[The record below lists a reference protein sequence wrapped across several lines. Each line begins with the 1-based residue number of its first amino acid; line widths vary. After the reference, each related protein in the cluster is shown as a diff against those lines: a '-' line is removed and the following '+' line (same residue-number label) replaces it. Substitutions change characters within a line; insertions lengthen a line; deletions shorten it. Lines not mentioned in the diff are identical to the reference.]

1 MKQYDFQISF
11 IVWLLSIVGAVVW
24 IPALF
29 VVCATT
35 FNLWHQR
42 RLQYDFGIPFE
53 TRVRAIYQHA
63 LDEYDIKLSQMDQ
76 KVQDSVDAQV
86 KLQSRMR

>member
-11 IVWLLSIVGAVVW
+11 IIWLLSIVAACVW
-24 IPALF
+24 IPAVF

-42 RLQYDFGIPFE
+42 KLQNDNGVPFE
-53 TRVRAIYQHA
+53 TRVREVVGNDLSQF
-63 LDEYDIKLSQMDQ
+63 EIKLGQMDQ
-76 KVQDSVDAQV
+76 KLQDSVDAQV
-86 KLQSRMR
+86 KLQTRMR